1 MCIFVKNF
9 RMEFFSTT
17 KTLGILGGGQ
27 LGKMLLYTTR
37 KWDIKTKVLDP
48 SESAP
53 ARLACD
59 EFVMGSLTDF
69 QTVYEFGK
77 GLDVLT
83 IEIEKVNVEAL
94 EKLEK
99 EGVKVY
105 PQPRVLKTIQ
115 NKCFQKKFYRN
126 HNIPTAS
133 FDEFENLDQVKEG
146 IINGELSF
154 PFVWKSAEMGYD
166 GYGVSII
173 YSNKEIE
180 GLNDGPCLIEELVPF
195 EKELSVIVCR
205 RPSGETVHYPVVE
218 SEFHPTANQVEYV
231 LCPARLSDQATNKAI
246 EIALQTAEAYGQ
258 IGLLAVELFLTHEGE
273 VFVNEVAP
281 RPHNSGHFSIEASY
295 TCQFEQHIRAVLDL
309 PLGKTESKASAVM
322 VNLVGKEGH
331 TGPVVYKNI
340 DQILAIEG
348 VTPHIYG
355 KKETR
360 PFRKMGHITIIHPKI
375 DTARKMAKH
384 VKETLSVISK

>member
-1 MCIFVKNF
+1 
-9 RMEFFSTT
+9 MEFFSTT

-48 SESAP
+48 SENAP
-53 ARLACD
+53 ARLASD
-59 EFVMGSLTDF
+59 HFVQGELTDF
-69 QTVYEFGK
+69 QTVYDFGK
-77 GLDVLT
+77 NVDVLT

-94 EKLEK
+94 EKLES

-105 PQPRVLKTIQ
+105 PQPKVLRTIQ
-115 NKCFQKKFYRN
+115 NKCLQKRFYKEN
-126 HNIPTAS
+126 NIPTAP
-133 FDEFENLDQVKEG
+133 FEEYESLDQVKEA
-146 IINGELSF
+146 IIKGELSF

-166 GYGVSII
+166 GYGVSIVR
-173 YSNKEIE
+173 SNKEIE
-180 GLNDGPCLIEELVPF
+180 DLNGGPCLIEELVPF

-205 RPSGETVHYPVVE
+205 RPEGETVHYPVVE

-231 LCPARLSDQATNKAI
+231 LCPAQLSSADAKKAV
-246 EIALQTAEAYGQ
+246 EVALQTSMAFGQ
-258 IGLLAVELFLTHEGE
+258 IGLLAVELFLTPEGD
-273 VFVNEVAP
+273 VLVNEVAP
-281 RPHNSGHFSIEASY
+281 RPHNSGHYSIEASY

-309 PLGKTESKASAVM
+309 PLGKTESKAAAVM
-322 VNLVGKEGH
+322 VNLVGKAGH

-340 DQILAIEG
+340 DQVLTIEG

-360 PFRKMGHITIIHPKI
+360 PFRKMGHVTIIHPKI
-375 DTARKMAKH
+375 ETARKMAEQ

>member
-1 MCIFVKNF
+1 
-9 RMEFFSTT
+9 MEFFSTT

-115 NKCFQKKFYRN
+115 NKCLQKKYYRN

-146 IINGELSF
+146 IIKGELSF

-166 GYGVSII
+166 GYGVSIV

-180 GLNDGPCLIEELVPF
+180 GLNAGPCLIEELVPF

-231 LCPARLSDQATNKAI
+231 LCPARLSEQATNKAI

-273 VFVNEVAP
+273 VLVNEVAP

-375 DTARKMAKH
+375 DIARKMAKQ

>member
-1 MCIFVKNF
+1 MN
-9 RMEFFSTT
+9 FFSTS

-48 SESAP
+48 SKNAP

-59 EFVMGSLTDF
+59 DFVQGDITDF
-69 QTVYEFGK
+69 QTVYDFGK
-77 GLDVLT
+77 NVDVLT

-105 PQPRVLKTIQ
+105 PQPHVLKTIQ
-115 NKCFQKKFYRN
+115 NKCLQKRFYKT
-126 HNIPTAS
+126 HNIPTAP
-133 FDEFENLDQVKEG
+133 FEEFENLDQLKESIFKG
-146 IINGELSF
+146 GLSF

-166 GYGVSII
+166 GYGVSIV
-173 YSNKEIE
+173 YSNKEVE
-180 GLNDGPCLIEELVPF
+180 ELKSGPCLVEECIPF
-195 EKELSVIVCR
+195 EQELSVIVCR
-205 RPSGETVHYPVVE
+205 RPQGETVHYPVVE
-218 SEFHPTANQVEYV
+218 SEFHPTAHQVEYV
-231 LCPARLSDQATNKAI
+231 LCPARISDQSAKKAI
-246 EIALQTAEAYGQ
+246 AVALKTAEAYGQ
-258 IGLLAVELFLTHEGE
+258 IGLLAVELFLTPEGD
-273 VFVNEVAP
+273 VLVNEVAP

-322 VNLVGKEGH
+322 VNLVGKEGYN
-331 TGPVVYKNI
+331 GAVIYKNI
-340 DQILAIEG
+340 DQVLAIEG
-348 VTPHIYG
+348 VIPHIYG

-360 PFRKMGHITIIHPKI
+360 PFRKMGHVTIIHPKI
-375 DTARKMAKH
+375 DTARKMAQQ

>member
-1 MCIFVKNF
+1 
-9 RMEFFSTT
+9 MEFFSTS

-115 NKCFQKKFYRN
+115 NKCLQKKFYMN

-146 IINGELSF
+146 IIKGELSF

-231 LCPARLSDQATNKAI
+231 LCPARLSEQATNKAI

-273 VFVNEVAP
+273 VLVNEVAP

-375 DTARKMAKH
+375 DTARKMAKQ

>member
-1 MCIFVKNF
+1 
-9 RMEFFSTT
+9 MEFFSTT

-115 NKCFQKKFYRN
+115 NKCLQKKFYRN

-146 IINGELSF
+146 IIKGELSF

-173 YSNKEIE
+173 
-180 GLNDGPCLIEELVPF
+180 
-195 EKELSVIVCR
+195 
-205 RPSGETVHYPVVE
+205 
-218 SEFHPTANQVEYV
+218 
-231 LCPARLSDQATNKAI
+231 
-246 EIALQTAEAYGQ
+246 
-258 IGLLAVELFLTHEGE
+258 
-273 VFVNEVAP
+273 
-281 RPHNSGHFSIEASY
+281 
-295 TCQFEQHIRAVLDL
+295 
-309 PLGKTESKASAVM
+309 
-322 VNLVGKEGH
+322 
-331 TGPVVYKNI
+331 
-340 DQILAIEG
+340 
-348 VTPHIYG
+348 
-355 KKETR
+355 
-360 PFRKMGHITIIHPKI
+360 
-375 DTARKMAKH
+375 
-384 VKETLSVISK
+384 

>member
-1 MCIFVKNF
+1 
-9 RMEFFSTT
+9 MEFFSTT

-115 NKCFQKKFYRN
+115 NKCLQKKFYRN

-146 IINGELSF
+146 IIKGELSF

-231 LCPARLSDQATNKAI
+231 LCPARLSEQATNKAI
-246 EIALQTAEAYGQ
+246 EIALQTAEAYRQ

-273 VFVNEVAP
+273 VLVNEVAP

-375 DTARKMAKH
+375 DTARKMAKQ

>member
-1 MCIFVKNF
+1 
-9 RMEFFSTT
+9 MEFFSTT

-115 NKCFQKKFYRN
+115 NKCLQKKFYRN

-146 IINGELSF
+146 IIKGELSF

-231 LCPARLSDQATNKAI
+231 LCPARLSEQATNKAI

-273 VFVNEVAP
+273 VLVNEVAP

-375 DTARKMAKH
+375 DTARKMAKQ